1 VTDVVKAGLL
11 STYFGGSTLFI
22 VVRLLGSGISL
33 VGVLSVASTD
43 RSIILLSTVVCI
55 LRGSLVFSYYNR
67 VATSAYSYLT
77 VVTIFVVFVVCGA
90 SSSYST
96 YLILFRRFSNL

>member
-22 VVRLLGSGISL
+22 FVRLLGSGIPV

-43 RSIILLSTVVCI
+43 RSIILLSTFVCI
-55 LRGSLVFSYYNR
+55 LRG
-67 VATSAYSYLT
+67 
-77 VVTIFVVFVVCGA
+77 
-90 SSSYST
+90 
-96 YLILFRRFSNL
+96 